1 MYIHFSGSWRSGSA
15 SASHAEGHRFK
26 SCTAHHL
33 IKSTPIYWGC
43 FFVPWAVS
51 KQTALLA
58 AGFERRSVVFVCA
71 PNYSAVRKAKTASPA
86 CRRFALAK
94 RPEGKSCTA
103 HHLIIKNTP
112 IYWGCF
118 FIPWAVSKQTALLAA
133 GFERRSVVFVC
144 ALNRSAVCKAK
155 TASPACRRFCVSK
168 TTGRQILY
176 CPPFRTLH
184 LLQGF
189 LLAVSKQTALLA
201 AGFECAKS

>member
-33 IKSTPIYWGC
+33 IIKSTPVYRGC

-58 AGFERRSVVFVCA
+58 AGFERHSVVFVCA
-71 PNYSAVRKAKTASPA
+71 PNGSTVRKAKTASPA
-86 CRRFALAK
+86 CRRFCVSKTTGRQILYCPPF
-94 RPEGKSCTA
+94 RTL
-103 HHLIIKNTP
+103 HLLQ
-112 IYWGCF
+112 GF
-118 FIPWAVSKQTALLAA
+118 LLAVSKQTALLAA
-133 GFERRSVVFVC
+133 GFERHSVVFVC
-144 ALNRSAVCKAK
+144 APNGSTVRKAK

>member
-33 IKSTPIYWGC
+33 TIKSTPIYWGC

-86 CRRFALAK
+86 CRRFASAK
-94 RPEGKSCTA
+94 RPKGKSCTA
-103 HHLIIKNTP
+103 HHLIKSTP

-118 FIPWAVSKQTALLAA
+118 FVPWAHISHKPC
-133 GFERRSVVFVC
+133 RRDEE
-144 ALNRSAVCKAK
+144 LREMGQK
-155 TASPACRRFCVSK
+155 TAFRRRIQSGK
-168 TTGRQILY
+168 
-176 CPPFRTLH
+176 
-184 LLQGF
+184 
-189 LLAVSKQTALLA
+189 
-201 AGFECAKS
+201 KSH